1 MEYSESLD
9 KKLEQ
14 EIQLEEER
22 FAAKFKVWCRS
33 EKGMMKIEDVK
44 KVLINKGVGNGEG
57 CNA

>member
-44 KVLINKGVGNGEG
+44 KVLINKGVGN
-57 CNA
+57 

>member
-1 MEYSESLD
+1 MYSESVD

-22 FAAKFKVWCRS
+22 FAANFKVWCRS

-44 KVLINKGVGNGEG
+44 KVLINKGVRDGEE